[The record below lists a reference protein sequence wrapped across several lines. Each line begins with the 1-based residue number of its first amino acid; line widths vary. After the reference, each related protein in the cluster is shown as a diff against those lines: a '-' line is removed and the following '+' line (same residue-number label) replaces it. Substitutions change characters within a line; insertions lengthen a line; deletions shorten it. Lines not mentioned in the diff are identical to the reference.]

1 MGSQNTPHL
10 TVVSGGGSLVQA
22 PSDDALMALTAGG
35 EARAFEALAQRHL
48 HRVVSFCTRFV
59 GNQVDGEELAQ
70 EVFVSLWSHRARYQ
84 SRQQFS
90 AFLFTLAVNHCRNH
104 QRWWRRWLRAD
115 EQARNTPL
123 SAEPA
128 SALEALLDAE
138 RGRWLHDEV
147 RKLSPLLR
155 EAVLLRFEQGLD
167 YRAIGLVCGCS
178 EGNAR
183 ARVFRAVE
191 QLRTAQREVSR

>member
-1 MGSQNTPHL
+1 MGRQNTPHL
-10 TVVSGGGSLVQA
+10 VVLPGGAVEA

-35 EARAFEALAQRHL
+35 EGRAFEALAQRHL

-59 GNQVDGEELAQ
+59 GNRVDGEELAQ
-70 EVFVSLWSHRARYQ
+70 EIFLSLWSQRARYD

-90 AFLFTLAVNHCRNH
+90 AFLFTLAVNRCRNH
-104 QRWWRRWLRAD
+104 QRWWRRWLRTD
-115 EQARNTPL
+115 EQVRETPL

-128 SALEALLDAE
+128 SALDDLLDAE

-147 RKLSPLLR
+147 SKLSLLLR

-167 YRAIGLVCGCS
+167 YRAIGRVCGCS

-191 QLRTAQREVSR
+191 QLRTAQREVNR